1 MTPSE
6 HHDAITAL
14 ISEGRIPAWERDQ
27 INFPLSRHPFLS
39 GKDKFDAMLE
49 IERVAT
55 KLEWFFYPL
64 TLKDIP

>member
-1 MTPSE
+1 MTPDE

-49 IERVAT
+49 VLKVVQRVDDFLFT
-55 KLEWFFYPL
+55 SWKVP
-64 TLKDIP
+64 